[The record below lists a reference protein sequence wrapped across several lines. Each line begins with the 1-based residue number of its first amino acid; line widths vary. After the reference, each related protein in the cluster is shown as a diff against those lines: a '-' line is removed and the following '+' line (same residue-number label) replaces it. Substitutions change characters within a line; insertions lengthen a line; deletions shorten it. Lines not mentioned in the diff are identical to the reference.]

1 MIENVSSTIVGEWLL
16 GTIGAIALL
25 NSAIAL
31 RTWRLLK
38 QQLPPTPTGDWGHA
52 CAALESTSEAIAIY
66 DRNGQAVYLNRAFC
80 QLFDYTLAEFN
91 RQGGSAILYSD
102 RALDE
107 QIQQAIGQGQS
118 WQGDALMQ
126 PRRGDSI
133 PIYARIDGILEATSL
148 EGWIGIYTNIAQRQQ
163 AEAQQTT
170 AQEALV
176 QQVNRAI
183 LLRQITQEIRSS
195 LDTQQILR
203 ATASSVG
210 LSFAVNRCTIHAYQS
225 EGMSDRPTELPC
237 VAEYLQPGWDSI
249 SRLTLTL
256 SDWVDAEKLLATDS
270 AIPLHYGGSTA
281 LKEQLKSLLAVRT
294 SYQGEPNGIIML
306 HQGDRDR
313 AWTPDEIELLEAVA
327 AQVGIALAQA
337 NLLEQE
343 RSARQLLAEQNEALA
358 RSQEEAISANR
369 AKSEF
374 LAIVSHEIRTPM
386 NAIIGLSSLLLDTAL
401 TAEQQDYI
409 ETIRSSGNNLLAII
423 NDILDFSKIESGKLE
438 LEEQPLDL
446 VTCTEGALDL
456 LASKAAEKGI
466 ELAYEI
472 DSQTPQQIIGD
483 VTRLRQILVNLLSNA
498 VKFTEKGEVLVS
510 LKSRRLNRQVPGS
523 TQPSYVIHFQVK
535 DTGIGIPSDR
545 LNRLF
550 QPFSQIDPSTSR
562 QYGGTGLGLAIAQR
576 LTELMGGRIWVES
589 EPGSGS
595 TFCFTIVAGAIREA
609 IPAENASPPKPA
621 LLVQHPGSSGVRL
634 LIVDDSPT
642 YRRILTHLTQ
652 QWGFLPR
659 AASNAEEALAQ
670 LQLTSI
676 PFSAAIVD
684 AHLPQ
689 MQEFALLKRIW
700 ALPNAAQLPII
711 LLSSARC
718 SDYPNSLV
726 RSPHMSEIKGILVKP
741 LRYKQLENTLAQILG
756 QQPAPSSP
764 VLNRVLSLPEPH
776 PTPKSLRILVAEDN
790 SVNQKV
796 IIRMLQRLGYRAD
809 VAGNGL
815 EVLAALERQDYD
827 VILMDVQMPEM
838 DGIATTE
845 KIRANEA
852 REAVAWENPRRLWI
866 IASTANAMQ
875 GDREICLAAGMD
887 DYISKP
893 IQIED
898 LMQVFSRYPDASPR
912 LESVDPPVAIATEPR
927 IGEPTLDTQILYTL
941 SRVVGDNAQEVMLE
955 VIDSYLEE
963 TPRLLA
969 SLKTALSQQD
979 FSTVLRVSHTLKSS
993 SATIGAVTLARLC
1006 KEIEANLKA
1015 EHLSSL
1021 FVPEQNLQAEY
1032 EKVKMALLETRN
1044 FGFPQNEASPK
1055 SV

>member
-1 MIENVSSTIVGEWLL
+1 
-16 GTIGAIALL
+16 
-25 NSAIAL
+25 
-31 RTWRLLK
+31 
-38 QQLPPTPTGDWGHA
+38 
-52 CAALESTSEAIAIY
+52 
-66 DRNGQAVYLNRAFC
+66 
-80 QLFDYTLAEFN
+80 
-91 RQGGSAILYSD
+91 
-102 RALDE
+102 
-107 QIQQAIGQGQS
+107 
-118 WQGDALMQ
+118 MQ
-126 PRRGDSI
+126 PRRGDRL
-133 PIYARIDGILEATSL
+133 PIYARIDGMVEATSVG
-148 EGWIGIYTNIAQRQQ
+148 GWIGIYTPIAQRQQ

-249 SRLTLTL
+249 SNLTLTL

-281 LKEQLKSLLAVRT
+281 LKVQLKSLLAVRT

-313 AWTPDEIELLEAVA
+313 VWTPDEIELLEAVA

-358 RSQEEAISANR
+358 RSQEEAIAANR

-386 NAIIGLSSLLLDTAL
+386 NAIIGLSSLLLDTPL
-401 TAEQQDYI
+401 TSEQQDYI

-446 VTCTEGALDL
+446 VACTEGALDL

-472 DSQTPQQIIGD
+472 DSQTPQQILGD
-483 VTRLRQILVNLLSNA
+483 ATRLRQILVNLLSNA

-510 LKSRRLNRQVPGS
+510 LKSRRLNRQVPGL

-550 QPFSQIDPSTSR
+550 QPFSQIDPSISR

-595 TFCFTIVAGAIREA
+595 TFCFTIVTGASA
-609 IPAENASPPKPA
+609 SSPQPAS
-621 LLVQHPGSSGVRL
+621 LVQHPGSSGVRL

-689 MQEFALLKRIW
+689 MQEFALLKKMW
-700 ALPNAAQLPII
+700 AMCRELPII

-718 SDYPNSLV
+718 SDYPNPLV
-726 RSPHMSEIKGILVKP
+726 LSPHMSEIRGILVKP
-741 LRYKQLENTLAQILG
+741 LRYKQLENALAQILG
-756 QQPAPSSP
+756 QQPLSSSAVLNP
-764 VLNRVLSLPEPH
+764 VLPRPEQLH

-796 IIRMLQRLGYRAD
+796 IIRMLQRLGYRSD
-809 VAGNGL
+809 VVGNGL

-852 REAVAWENPRRLWI
+852 REAVAWENPQRLWI

-898 LMQVFSRYPDASPR
+898 LMQAFSRYPGASVG
-912 LESVDPPVAIATEPR
+912 LESVDPPVAIAREPMT
-927 IGEPTLDTQILYTL
+927 GEPTLDPQILYTL

-969 SLKTALSQQD
+969 SLKTAVKQQD
-979 FSTVLRVSHTLKSS
+979 LSTVLRVSHTLKSS
-993 SATIGAVTLARLC
+993 SATIGAITLARLC
-1006 KEIEANLKA
+1006 KEIETHLRA

-1021 FVPEQNLQAEY
+1021 FVQEQNLQAEY
-1032 EKVKMALLETRN
+1032 EKVKVALLETRN
-1044 FGFPQNEASPK
+1044 FGFPHNETSPK